1 MWARHDHFKEKLA
14 CGRVFR
20 SWGYLFE
27 AIFFIHDLWLSKF
40 LFDFFCNHESPQFHL
55 NSSGS
60 SKTRVSHHSF
70 CIRLSFHEN
79 SIDSLRRP
87 AYVLLSFR
95 SYVNSDRF
103 ERWLMQL
110 PHIGQYN
117 DHFCILSGNEIIGF
131 VMSQCR
137 KMSFGNRAMHSSMW
151 ASWSACWWD
160 NYKQFEDEM
169 KYELSINAGD
179 FLSASHTEI

>member
-1 MWARHDHFKEKLA
+1 MWTRHDHFKEKLA
-14 CGRVFR
+14 CGRVFVR
-20 SWGYLFE
+20 R
-27 AIFFIHDLWLSKF
+27 AIFSKPSFLSMTC
-40 LFDFFCNHESPQFHL
+40 DF
-55 NSSGS
+55 
-60 SKTRVSHHSF
+60 RSF
-70 CIRLSFHEN
+70 CLIFSVITSHLSFTWIHLEAQKHAFLITA
-79 SIDSLRRP
+79 SVFDSLRRP

-160 NYKQFEDEM
+160 SYKQFDDEM